1 MACAALGCEAAA
13 RRPPLLYPAP
23 PLAAAWRQLLGQ
35 SPPVR
40 LPGRAGERR
49 GGRDGAL
56 PCLLASQGRP
66 PRPPASCRPPG
77 CPGPASARPG
87 EGFARGLP
95 AAPRCRTS
103 AKAAAPPR
111 RGPAVA
117 PWRVGGEPRSG
128 PRSAR
133 GRRNRPCPSV
143 PVIAPLAVPPVG
155 PQVSRGGL
163 AGSVR
168 VRPSRQLLA
177 AAVPPAGRERAGVG
191 RGARGSVQGLPK
203 SPLLPSAVR
212 APGRF
217 LCPQVTSLFSAQLGS
232 SSCSSNV
239 SSALQFRSGRE

>member
-1 MACAALGCEAAA
+1 M

-40 LPGRAGERR
+40 LPERAGERR

-111 RGPAVA
+111 RGLAVA
-117 PWRVGGEPRSG
+117 SPLPRGGSE
-128 PRSAR
+128 
-133 GRRNRPCPSV
+133 
-143 PVIAPLAVPPVG
+143 
-155 PQVSRGGL
+155 VSRAPAL
-163 AGSVR
+163 ARRGDAGTVR
-168 VRPSRQLLA
+168 VRRCRSSRRLLCRRWG
-177 AAVPPAGRERAGVG
+177 PRLAGAGWQGRSAFVRAGSCFQPLSRP
-191 RGARGSVQGLPK
+191 RGGSERGWAEALVALSKVSRNRLCFPVLLEPQDASSVP
-203 SPLLPSAVR
+203 R
-212 APGRF
+212 
-217 LCPQVTSLFSAQLGS
+217 
-232 SSCSSNV
+232 
-239 SSALQFRSGRE
+239 